1 MTTPLLATA
10 VWIPGLFV
18 LGIVLI
24 IAIIAVAMKTMRRGR
39 RPNRFG

>member
-1 MTTPLLATA
+1 MTSSVQATA

-24 IAIIAVAMKTMRRGR
+24 ATVVVVAMKTMRKPGR
-39 RPNRFG
+39 RPRR